1 MSFSTRLTTFFILMV
16 LIPILGIGVLGFRL
30 IDATS
35 SSRAGARAS
44 GLVTAASGVY
54 TADEDSARSAAK
66 AVGEAIERLPTDQV
80 TARITQVANAA
91 GLVRVSVVR
100 NQRMIADIGNRT
112 AVAPGAAVVQAGA
125 VTWRVTVSTTTA
137 AEFTAAVTGPLSAAV
152 LTQQG
157 HVLASTL
164 GQRLPSYP
172 PPSQITAYG
181 ESYATDSY
189 TGLSGFGG
197 APVTLTMLSNRR
209 ASNNSESDSDLIA
222 VFFLAGL
229 ALLAFG
235 FAVLASRGLNEM
247 VKRFLAAATRLADR
261 DFSARV
267 PIEGNDEFARL
278 ATEFNRMSDQL
289 EHYIDELDAE
299 RIRLRDAIRRTGETF
314 EASLDKEQLEALTL
328 STALTG
334 SEASFGRMTWREGDD
349 APLRVV
355 QASGAWADAGELI
368 LSAERQ
374 VLNQAPFGEADAGE
388 VHVMSAR
395 MGVTPHQRL
404 AYGTLTVGRHGDP
417 FSEDDRNLFR
427 SLAVQAWR
435 ALDNVRLHDEADRKA
450 VTDPLTGLANHGQF
464 QSVLSRAMEDVR
476 RYHYPV
482 GLILLDLDNFKRV
495 NDTYGHPQGDA
506 VLRGVAHVLGQST
519 REGDT
524 AARYG
529 GEEMALILPHT
540 DLDGAYAIAERV
552 RNQITRLTIPRVDG
566 EGELTVTASV
576 GVSATIAGE
585 KDELVAEADA
595 ALYQAKRSGKNR
607 TIRAGGAR
615 TN

>member
-1 MSFSTRLTTFFILMV
+1 MSFSNRLTTFFILMV
-16 LIPILGIGVLGFRL
+16 LVPILGIGVLGFRL

-35 SSRAGARAS
+35 SGRAGARAS

-66 AVGEAIERLPTDQV
+66 AVGEAIERLPAGQV
-80 TARITQVANAA
+80 TPRISEVARAA

-100 NQRMIADIGNRT
+100 NGRTIADIGNRA
-112 AVAPGAAVVQAGA
+112 AVAPGTAVVQAGA
-125 VTWRVTVSTTTA
+125 VTWRVTASTSTA
-137 AEFTAAVTGPLSAAV
+137 REFATAVTGPLSAAV
-152 LTQQG
+152 LTQRG

-164 GQRLPSYP
+164 GQTLSSAP
-172 PPSQITAYG
+172 PPTRVTAHGQRYT
-181 ESYATDSY
+181 TDSY
-189 TGLSGFGG
+189 SGLSGFGG

-209 ASNNSESDSDLIA
+209 ASDNSESASDLIA
-222 VFFLAGL
+222 VGFLAGL

-289 EHYIDELDAE
+289 EHYIGELDAE
-299 RIRLRDAIRRTGETF
+299 RVRLRDAIRRTGETF

-328 STALTG
+328 STALGG
-334 SEASFGRMTWREGDD
+334 SGASFGRMTWRADDD

-355 QASGAWADAGELI
+355 QATGAWNGAGELI
-368 LSAERQ
+368 LSAERH
-374 VLNQAPFGEADAGE
+374 VLNEAPFSEADAGE
-388 VHVMSAR
+388 VHVMAAR
-395 MGVTPHQRL
+395 MGVTPHRKL

-417 FSEDDRNLFR
+417 FSNDDRDLFR

-450 VTDPLTGLANHGQF
+450 TTDPLTGLANHGQF
-464 QSVLSRAMEDVR
+464 QIVLGHEMEDVR

-482 GLILLDLDNFKRV
+482 GLILIDLDDFKQV

-506 VLRGVAHVLGQST
+506 VLRGVAHVLAQST

-540 DLDGAYAIAERV
+540 DLDGAYAIAERI
-552 RNQITRLTIPRVDG
+552 RNKITQLTTPRVDG
-566 EGELTVTASV
+566 NGELKVTASV
-576 GVSATIAGE
+576 GVSATVAGE
-585 KDELVAEADA
+585 KDELVAEADT

-607 TIRAGGAR
+607 VIRAGGAR
-615 TN
+615 AR